1 MRCSGCRVV
10 AYSSKEC
17 QKRAWTD
24 ERLPHRDICK
34 KMKQVYD
41 IGGAYLNRVAD
52 QAKFVREVKRAKI
65 KDLVLKEIGMWLSTA
80 YSKLQREGP
89 VLTPSVRQYLSQK
102 EGPVYPEG
110 AEEHLDKIEA
120 AVLSMPKRHK
130 KRE

>member
-1 MRCSGCRVV
+1 
-10 AYSSKEC
+10 
-17 QKRAWTD
+17 
-24 ERLPHRDICK
+24 
-34 KMKQVYD
+34 MKQVYD